1 MQGIHNYTILNEHF
15 FENWMSQGYLEASS
29 RTRPRLRRRD
39 MRPTALDF
47 CILMASVER
56 FASAGFVVGFSG
68 LVSLSSN
75 WKVSIAYVKQWWRTD
90 EKYPNLF
97 KFTKPRIYLPCR
109 CWWHFLNQIY
119 SFHSFPALTVVSRP
133 EVDVAWFFSTDS
145 WSKFC
150 FCSYPCYFPSRT
162 KIITY

>member
-1 MQGIHNYTILNEHF
+1 MPERSAVIFHHIQPERVLLSQNLEQLHCLLVLGQFKVALATQRQGPTWLGMVLWYTFEKPNCLSRVVPSEYIYIFFYRVFQCKIYLCMSRLVMQGIHNYTILNEHF

-75 WKVSIAYVKQWWRTD
+75 
-90 EKYPNLF
+90 
-97 KFTKPRIYLPCR
+97 
-109 CWWHFLNQIY
+109 
-119 SFHSFPALTVVSRP
+119 
-133 EVDVAWFFSTDS
+133 
-145 WSKFC
+145 
-150 FCSYPCYFPSRT
+150 
-162 KIITY
+162 